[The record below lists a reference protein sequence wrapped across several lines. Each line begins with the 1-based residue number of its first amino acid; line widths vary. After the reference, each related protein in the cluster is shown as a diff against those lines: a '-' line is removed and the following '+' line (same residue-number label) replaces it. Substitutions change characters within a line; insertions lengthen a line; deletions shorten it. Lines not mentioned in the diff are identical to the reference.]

1 MDDPLHFIDFADVLQ
16 HGDPAKWRF
25 LGEKPGSGVA
35 AHSASAPAGTRKI
48 YEVYE
53 DEFGVEIEVHYFRHL
68 DGSVSGAKVTPR
80 S

>member
-1 MDDPLHFIDFADVLQ
+1 M
-16 HGDPAKWRF
+16 
-25 LGEKPGSGVA
+25 GERPGSGVD
-35 AHSASAPAGTRKI
+35 AHSALAPAGTRKI

-68 DGSVSGAKVTPR
+68 DGSVSGVKVTPR

>member
-1 MDDPLHFIDFADVLQ
+1 MDDPLDFIDFADVLQ
-16 HGDPAKWRF
+16 HGDPAKWRI

-53 DEFGVEIEVHYFRHL
+53 DEFGVATKCIA
-68 DGSVSGAKVTPR
+68 SGISMPASAV
-80 S
+80 

>member
-1 MDDPLHFIDFADVLQ
+1 MDDPLDFIDFADVLQ

-53 DEFGVEIEVHYFRHL
+53 DEFGVEIEVHCFRHL
-68 DGSVSGAKVTPR
+68 DASVSGVKVTPR